1 MQTTRNFPRKNM
13 VRMDFRCDDEKFL
26 KKISRAFSK
35 IALLRVVFEPFLS
48 YISRFIANF
57 EILASALEITRKTTQ
72 FNSILYPKHFFKAF
86 KNDLLEK
93 NAIFRAPRN
102 LSLN

>member
-1 MQTTRNFPRKNM
+1 METTRNFSRKNM
-13 VRMDFRCDDEKFL
+13 VRMDFWCDDEKFL

-35 IALLRVVFEPFLS
+35 IALLRVVFEPSLR

-57 EILASALEITRKTTQ
+57 EILTSALETYRKTTP
-72 FNSILYPKHFFKAF
+72 FNSILYPKDFLKRLKITFSK
-86 KNDLLEK
+86 K
-93 NAIFRAPRN
+93 NAIFRALRN